1 MKSLGKKFEDD
12 IKKAC
17 IEQGIDYT
25 RLRDA
30 GWRCEETERRFTIK
44 NICDCILYFGGVI
57 LFAEMKHRKQS
68 LRFDEITQLDDLKKK
83 WNPGAGVFSGVFCM
97 LNGDIYFLSYQ
108 NIIDMRAEL
117 GKKSF
122 NGNDALHYGLVV
134 KMFVPNGKRAQRPD
148 VQAIMRSLMS
158 GRNDDINFRLAANG

>member
-1 MKSLGKKFEDD
+1 VKSLGKKFEED

-30 GWRCEETERRFTIK
+30 GWRGEETERRFTIK
-44 NICDCILYFGGVI
+44 NICDCILFFGGAI

-68 LRFDEITQLDDLKKK
+68 LRFDEITQLDDLEKK
-83 WNPGAGVFSGVFCM
+83 WNPGVGVYSGVFCM
-97 LNGDIYFLSYQ
+97 LKGGIYFLSYQ

-122 NGNDALHYGLVV
+122 NSNDAHHYGSSVE
-134 KMFVPNGKRAQRPD
+134 MIVPKGKRAPRPN
-148 VQAIMRSLMS
+148 VLAVMRML
-158 GRNDDINFRLAANG
+158 LVNG